1 MSEIMNTGKTKFPLI
16 SAIRG
21 LLEHRALWLY
31 YLYDESQKHGIDITK
46 LAERGINRCGI
57 YQGNNLIKKNNIAD
71 LKGLRKSLFG
81 FFARKV
87 FEITVIK
94 STESELHLHFHYCPL
109 VKAWQKQNCSDDEIG
124 TLCDLA
130 MCGDRGIAEAY
141 NADLV
146 LGDTIAHKGSYCDV
160 KFIKKKIE
168 NESLM
173 SN

>member
-1 MSEIMNTGKTKFPLI
+1 MSEIRNIGKVRFPLI
-16 SAIRG
+16 RAIRE

-31 YLYDESQKHGIDITK
+31 YLYDESRKNRIDITK

-57 YQGNNLIKKNNIAD
+57 YQGKNLIEKNNMVN
-71 LKGLRKSLFG
+71 LTGLRKSLFG

-109 VKAWQKQNCSDDEIG
+109 VKAWQKQNCTDEEIG

-130 MCGDRGIAEAY
+130 MYGDRGIAEAY

-146 LGDTIAHKGSYCDV
+146 LGDTIAHGSSYCDIR
-160 KFIKKKIE
+160 FISQK
-168 NESLM
+168 N
-173 SN
+173 